1 MKDRKLRTSVAGVV
15 LAAVFLGSG
24 VPEVALAQDA
34 SAPPDV
40 SLSAHASTWPE
51 PSLAAIEQL
60 LAGVAGDGDA
70 ALASAPLTLT
80 VEAGDV
86 FFEPKELSIASDEP
100 TRLVLESSGQVAH
113 NLIVDELGLQL
124 HVGPGDSSE
133 ITVSDL
139 PPGTY
144 QFYCAIYGHRRAGM
158 YGTLTVE

>member
-1 MKDRKLRTSVAGVV
+1 MGVM
-15 LAAVFLGSG
+15 LAAVILGSG
-24 VPEVALAQDA
+24 VPGAVMAQEA
-34 SAPPDV
+34 STPPDV
-40 SLSAHASTWPE
+40 SVSAHGEAWPG
-51 PSLAAIEQL
+51 PSLAVIERL
-60 LAGVAGDGDA
+60 LSGLVDERGTGPG
-70 ALASAPLTLT
+70 SAPLTVT

-144 QFYCAIYGHRRAGM
+144 QFYCSIYGHLRAGM